1 MSYLEKS
8 ADARDRYLDFVANFA
23 LSGNALSKKEW
34 DKRWRKIVLS
44 VGKAVS
50 GGALSGP
57 DVESFLDWKDSV
69 DLPLSPSDDPR
80 SSDNIYRYSKEGK
93 QVAIRVASIHLVKGE
108 THTATLILDT
118 FWYKRN
124 MEELR
129 PWLNG
134 NNIGGDSATQ
144 HQKIR
149 LKVHYVAM
157 TRPTHLLCLAMKRS
171 THENGEGELDQNLI
185 EELERHGWSV
195 KVI

>member
-1 MSYLEKS
+1 
-8 ADARDRYLDFVANFA
+8 
-23 LSGNALSKKEW
+23 
-34 DKRWRKIVLS
+34 
-44 VGKAVS
+44 
-50 GGALSGP
+50 
-57 DVESFLDWKDSV
+57 
-69 DLPLSPSDDPR
+69 
-80 SSDNIYRYSKEGK
+80 
-93 QVAIRVASIHLVKGE
+93 
-108 THTATLILDT
+108 
-118 FWYKRN
+118 